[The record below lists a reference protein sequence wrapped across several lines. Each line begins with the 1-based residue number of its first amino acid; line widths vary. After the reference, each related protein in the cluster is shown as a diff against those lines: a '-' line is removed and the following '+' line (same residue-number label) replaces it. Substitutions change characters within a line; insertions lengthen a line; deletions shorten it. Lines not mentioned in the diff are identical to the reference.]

1 MEGSLVMVVSLV
13 YLVGLIVAGVAAWK
27 RWLAVRWPW
36 IAGYVVLC
44 LLIPLVPFEEAPTA
58 QVEAVIEQ
66 DRAAAEVRTEEL
78 PPRVEVDTGRDFED
92 ALNRFGEAVE
102 EQGEANEQT
111 QKPVEM

>member
-13 YLVGLIVAGVAAWK
+13 YLVGLIVAGLAAWR

-36 IAGYVVLC
+36 IAGYLVLC
-44 LLIPLVPFEEAPTA
+44 LLIPLLPLEEAPTT

-66 DRAAAEVRTEEL
+66 DRAAADLRTEEL

-92 ALNRFGEAVE
+92 AMNRFGDAVE
-102 EQGEANEQT
+102 EQGEENAQT